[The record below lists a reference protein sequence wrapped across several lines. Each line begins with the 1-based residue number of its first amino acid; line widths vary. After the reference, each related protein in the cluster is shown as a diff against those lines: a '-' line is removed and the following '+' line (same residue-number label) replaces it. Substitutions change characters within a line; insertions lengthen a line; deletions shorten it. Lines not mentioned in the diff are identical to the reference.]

1 MQLLGRAS
9 VKKEFRLPPTKNRFA
24 DRTPSRFC
32 RYFADNDPWL
42 VSGRISKR
50 DVTITVPFGFYGNHA
65 ARENGQKRRQTLSR
79 HANLLTKVGL

>member
-1 MQLLGRAS
+1 VKTESRSCWYLDDDDGR
-9 VKKEFRLPPTKNRFA
+9 F
-24 DRTPSRFC
+24 
-32 RYFADNDPWL
+32 

-50 DVTITVPFGFYGNHA
+50 DVKITVRFGFYGNYA